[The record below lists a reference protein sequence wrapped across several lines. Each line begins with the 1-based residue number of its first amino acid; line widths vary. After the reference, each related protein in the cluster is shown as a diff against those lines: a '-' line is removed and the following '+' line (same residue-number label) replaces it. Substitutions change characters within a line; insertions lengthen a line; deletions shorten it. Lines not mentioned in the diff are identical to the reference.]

1 MLEFDIQGA
10 NYAQGDAGSDPHNPY
25 YSPDANDKH
34 ALNVH
39 LTLGDS
45 VGDALYGANF
55 KKLYS
60 DYAFIDSIN
69 TSNPDAAYVT
79 LQGFE
84 AINNT
89 DVERDYAINKHYNDA
104 PDKEYTNHTSFN
116 SEMFDTIIVD
126 KTDKPDIPDVPV
138 IPSDPSDDRNPYNP
152 NRQVKDPVLTDKVIP
167 ISRYVQE
174 AENKDSTAVDADKS
188 TGIKQIRW
196 VVRDKENRILGASES
211 ELIKEPVVDS
221 VIKISKKGIVVTA
234 DTVSDD
240 GLKLNQ
246 NVQIDLKYKEIAFNV
261 DGQVK
266 NINGRIVDIAFVNVD
281 KLTST
286 VMLFLS
292 MFSENL

>member
-1 MLEFDIQGA
+1 
-10 NYAQGDAGSDPHNPY
+10 
-25 YSPDANDKH
+25 
-34 ALNVH
+34 
-39 LTLGDS
+39 
-45 VGDALYGANF
+45 
-55 KKLYS
+55 
-60 DYAFIDSIN
+60 
-69 TSNPDAAYVT
+69 
-79 LQGFE
+79 
-84 AINNT
+84 
-89 DVERDYAINKHYNDA
+89 
-104 PDKEYTNHTSFN
+104 
-116 SEMFDTIIVD
+116 MFDTIIVD

-138 IPSDPSDDRNPYNP
+138 IPPDPSDDRNPYNP

-211 ELIKEPVVDS
+211 ELIKEPV
-221 VIKISKKGIVVTA
+221 IKISKKGIVVTA

-266 NINGRIVDIAFVNVD
+266 NINGRIVEIAFVNVD